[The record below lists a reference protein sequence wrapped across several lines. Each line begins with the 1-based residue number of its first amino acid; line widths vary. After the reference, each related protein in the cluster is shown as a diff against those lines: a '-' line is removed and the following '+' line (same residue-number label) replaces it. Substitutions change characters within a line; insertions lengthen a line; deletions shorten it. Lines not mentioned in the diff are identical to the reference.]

1 MLAAVFGLTAAE
13 TRLAAQLASGA
24 SLAEAAEK
32 LKVSRTTVRTQ
43 LQSVFAKTETRR
55 QADLMR
61 VLQGCLSLPLRT
73 DQAPLPAVAGGQ
85 VQALRAPSVS
95 VARIR

>member
-1 MLAAVFGLTAAE
+1 
-13 TRLAAQLASGA
+13 
-24 SLAEAAEK
+24 
-32 LKVSRTTVRTQ
+32 VSRTTVRTQ

-61 VLQGCLSLPLRT
+61 VLQVCLSLPLRT

-95 VARIR
+95 VARIG

>member
-1 MLAAVFGLTAAE
+1 M
-13 TRLAAQLASGA
+13 
-24 SLAEAAEK
+24 
-32 LKVSRTTVRTQ
+32 RTQ

-73 DQAPLPAVAGGQ
+73 DRAPSPAMVGS
-85 VQALRAPSVS
+85 VPALRAPTPVGL
-95 VARIR
+95 ARIG